1 MTRTPS
7 TRFTRSAQAA
17 FRLGFVLVI
26 AAAVLLSLARPGEAA
41 QRTPNPSSGRQPSAE
56 QGPVPAPPQ
65 IVSEADAEQTRA
77 KLNDLLGK
85 YPPSLGRVLKLDPS
99 LMSNDAYL
107 APYPALGT
115 FLAQHPEVAHN
126 PGFFLERV
134 NVSSSYGVD
143 ARTQQRQEMYNL
155 IGSFTAFLVFLVVV
169 GAVIWLIRMVVD
181 SRRWSRLSKVQFDVH
196 TKLLDRFASSEEL
209 MAYIQT
215 PAGRKFLESAPI
227 QLHDEVRP
235 LGAPLSRILW
245 SLQAGVVLAIAG
257 LGVLLVSSRFTDEP
271 AQFFFVVGVV
281 TLALGAGFIVSA
293 AAAYGLSRKLGLLDR
308 PAPDHA

>member
-1 MTRTPS
+1 MIRTPS

-17 FRLGFVLVI
+17 CRPGFVLVI
-26 AAAVLLSLARPGEAA
+26 AALLLSLARPGEAA
-41 QRTPNPSSGRQPSAE
+41 RQAPNPSPGRQLSVE
-56 QGPVPAPPQ
+56 RGPAPAPSQ
-65 IVSEADAEQTRA
+65 VVSEADAGRTRET
-77 KLNDLLGK
+77 LSELLGK

-99 LMSNDAYL
+99 LVSNDAYL
-107 APYPALGT
+107 APYPALAT

-126 PGFFLERV
+126 PGYFLERV
-134 NVSSSYGVD
+134 NVASSYGVD
-143 ARTQQRQEMYNL
+143 ARMEQRQEMYRL

-169 GAVIWLIRMVVD
+169 GVIIWLIRMVVD

-196 TKLLDRFASSEEL
+196 SKLLDRFASSEEL

-227 QLHDEVRP
+227 QLHNEVRP

-257 LGVLLVSSRFTDEP
+257 LGVLLVSAQFSDEP

-281 TLALGAGFIVSA
+281 TMALGAGFVVSA
-293 AAAYGLSRKLGLLDR
+293 AAAYGLSRKLGLLEK
-308 PAPDHA
+308 PAPDNA